1 MAVGDKAHKLARVL
15 EVEGW
20 ESLYMRTLM
29 YWHPEDVLTDMGAS
43 ADVERTLRGS
53 AWLDS
58 IEDRMMLTDLVHY
71 LPDDILTKVDRASM
85 AVSLEARVPL
95 LDHRVVEFAWSLPL
109 SLKMRGGTGKWI
121 LRQVLDRHVPR
132 AMVDRRKMGF
142 GVPIGAWL
150 RGPWREWA
158 EDLLS
163 ERSLARHGL
172 FKISVVRRHWAEH
185 LSGRRQWHYLL
196 WTVLMFQAWMADRA
210 STGDLVAPGPAAI
223 PSLSPAR

>member
-1 MAVGDKAHKLARVL
+1 M
-15 EVEGW
+15 
-20 ESLYMRTLM
+20 T
-29 YWHPEDVLTDMGAS
+29 TDDPAL
-43 ADVERTLRGS
+43 VERTLRGS
-53 AWLDS
+53 TSLPS

-95 LDHRVVEFAWSLPL
+95 LDHRVVEFAWALPMT
-109 SLKMRGGTGKWI
+109 LKMRGRTGKWI
-121 LRQVLDRHVPR
+121 LRRVLDRHVPG
-132 AMVDRRKMGF
+132 ALVDRRKMGF

-163 ERSLARHGL
+163 ERRLSQHG
-172 FKISVVRRHWAEH
+172 FFDTAVVRRHWAEH

-196 WTVLMFQAWMADRA
+196 WTVLMFQAWMADHASAGDRLLPRA
-210 STGDLVAPGPAAI
+210 AAV